1 MCARCGGLSQVL
13 PRTALGIAVRSLLL
27 FAMVLMVAASFA
39 SWGVAAS
46 AACVSIAHYL
56 WAWEHVA
63 LVGAGAAPTA

>member
-1 MCARCGGLSQVL
+1 MLPHTAR
-13 PRTALGIAVRSLLL
+13 GILVRSLLL
-27 FAMVLMVAASFA
+27 FAMVLMVAASFE

-63 LVGAGAAPTA
+63 LVGASSAPTA